1 MGYGRGVLWLRFAK
15 LLGVLILVAGTAAA
29 VFPGISGSARKRL
42 AYLVAGPGF
51 GLTWIAGLL
60 LVHWRGHSML
70 STWVVGSLA
79 GSLISLQGVLY
90 AAGRERTS
98 FTVAAIALVPLV
110 VVLALMIWRP
120 V

>member
-1 MGYGRGVLWLRFAK
+1 VLWLRFAK
-15 LLGVLILVAGTAAA
+15 LLGVLVLATGTVAA
-29 VFPGISGSARKRL
+29 VFPGLEGKVRKRF

-51 GLTWIAGLL
+51 GVTWIAGLL

-98 FTVAAIALVPLV
+98 LTVASVALVPLV
-110 VVLALMIWRP
+110 IVLALMVWRP
-120 V
+120 L

>member
-1 MGYGRGVLWLRFAK
+1 MLWLRFAK
-15 LLGVLILVAGTAAA
+15 LLGVLILAAGTLAA
-29 VFPGISGSARKRL
+29 VFPGVTGNARKRF

-51 GLTWIAGLL
+51 GVTWIAGLL

-70 STWVVGSLA
+70 STWVVASLA

-98 FTVAAIALVPLV
+98 PTIAAVALVPLV
-110 VVLALMIWRP
+110 IVLALMIWRP
-120 V
+120 A

>member
-1 MGYGRGVLWLRFAK
+1 MLWLRFAK
-15 LLGVLILVAGTAAA
+15 LLGVLVLAAGTIAA
-29 VFPGISGSARKRL
+29 VFPGVAGAARKRF

-51 GLTWIAGLL
+51 GITWLAGLL

-70 STWVVGSLA
+70 SIWVVGSLA

-98 FTVAAIALVPLV
+98 LTIAAVALLPLV
-110 VVLALMIWRP
+110 LVLALMVWRP